1 MSITPEA
8 MIDEQDGALS
18 ASPGYPY
25 RSSGPAAPSW
35 IRAACVLTDRD
46 PLLPVLV
53 R

>member
-8 MIDEQDGALS
+8 MIDEQTALS
-18 ASPGYPY
+18 ASPGYAY
-25 RSSGPAAPSW
+25 QRSRLAALNW